1 MMRSMFSGVSGLRV
15 HQTKMDVIANNISNV
30 NTVGFKSSRVTF
42 NEVYSQT
49 LSGAAGANPV
59 TGRGGTNPMQIGLG
73 VSVASIDKVMT
84 GGASQRTDRALDL
97 MISGDGFFVVGDAS
111 GTYFTRAGA
120 LDRDLQGN
128 LVISNGM
135 MVMGW
140 DAVPDP
146 ANPGQFKIESGAVK
160 PIQISGGKEYI
171 DAQAT
176 TSIKFEDNLNATTKP
191 IHDTSISFFDS
202 LGNKYTVDVQFTYD
216 KTADNWTYSMGDRA
230 YVNGDKKN
238 AVGIDVVIPAANATQ
253 YEPVAITFNNKNSAN
268 NTLPANIDWK
278 KFVNTPVVFGTDAK
292 LATVQPGAATDP
304 PATAPVLLPLLMQI
318 TAPAGTISP
327 KATFGAN
334 YTAGAKTLNN
344 IVSLNFTGLTQF
356 GQYSA
361 NATSTT
367 QDGSSRGDLIGI
379 SVDPSGKITGRYS
392 NGKTKL
398 LAQIPV
404 AKFPNPAGLEKVG
417 DNLFVAT
424 QNSGDF
430 DGVGM
435 EVQSGGGKM
444 MGGTLEMSN
453 VDLSNEFTEM
463 ITTQRGFQANSRIIT
478 TSDEMLQE
486 LVNLKR

>member
-49 LSGAAGANPV
+49 LTGAAAANPV

-97 MISGDGFFVVGDAS
+97 MISGDGFFIVGDES
-111 GTYFTRAGA
+111 GNYFTRAGA
-120 LDRDLQGN
+120 FDFDLQGN
-128 LVISNGM
+128 LVTSGGLK
-135 MVMGW
+135 VMGW
-140 DAVPDP
+140 EAVPDP
-146 ANPGQFKIESGAVK
+146 SNPGQNKIESGSVK
-160 PIQISGGKEYI
+160 PITISDGNESIIAK
-171 DAQAT
+171 AT

-191 IHDTSISFFDS
+191 VHETTIAFFDTI
-202 LGNKYTVDVQFTYD
+202 GNKYTVDVKFSFNKATS
-216 KTADNWTYSMGDRA
+216 NWTYSMGDRA

-238 AVGIDVVIPAANATQ
+238 PVGITVTPPAAGAAQ
-253 YEPVAITFNNKNSAN
+253 YTPVAITFNALNKD
-268 NTLPANIDWK
+268 TLPANIAWND
-278 KFVNTPVVFGTDAK
+278 FTNAPLEFGTDAK
-292 LATVQPGAATDP
+292 LVTNPTATPT
-304 PATAPVLLPLLMQI
+304 TAPAMKPLLLKI
-318 TAPAGTISP
+318 TAPAGILSP
-327 KATFGAN
+327 RAEFGGA
-334 YTAGAKTLNN
+334 YLPPGAAAGTAPTTN
-344 IVSLNFTGLTQF
+344 IVAVNFGSLTQF

-361 NATSTT
+361 NATSTA
-367 QDGSSRGDLIGI
+367 QDGNAAGNLIGI
-379 SVDPSGKITGRYS
+379 SVDPAGKITGRYS
-392 NGKTKL
+392 NGQTKV

-417 DNLFVAT
+417 DNLYIAT

-430 DGVGM
+430 DGEGV